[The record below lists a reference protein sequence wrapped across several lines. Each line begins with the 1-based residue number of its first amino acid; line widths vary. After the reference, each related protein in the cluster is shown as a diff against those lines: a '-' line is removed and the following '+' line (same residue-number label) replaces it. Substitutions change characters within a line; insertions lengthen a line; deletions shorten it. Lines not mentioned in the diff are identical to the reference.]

1 MPPADVWRP
10 QGERLMASLLRM
22 RDVSSRLQAGKT
34 KLYKMIK
41 DGEFPAPIK
50 IGRASRWMDEEVE
63 AFIRHRGGLR

>member
-1 MPPADVWRP
+1 
-10 QGERLMASLLRM
+10 M